1 MAVSLRTNRIKRQCE
16 AYSPKVEIFKGSH
29 RETRSRKNHEQ
40 CPATGKLDENHN
52 KTKGKNTMKCNEP
65 KSPSFRN
72 GHNSKPDEA
81 APSFENSS
89 DDDCSDTDEEP
100 FERNEYPS
108 EKLHESYENMRKDP
122 DIQASLKS
130 LVEKRNKQGSQ
141 SKRSGAGE

>member
-1 MAVSLRTNRIKRQCE
+1 MRTTKT
-16 AYSPKVEIFKGSH
+16 V
-29 RETRSRKNHEQ
+29 SRKIPHNFRKILLLIKMDHGRRMGFAPESHIF
-40 CPATGKLDENHN
+40 GKKRIVRHVSQIYLCQNFD
-52 KTKGKNTMKCNEP
+52 
-65 KSPSFRN
+65 FVLQ
-72 GHNSKPDEA
+72 PDEA

-108 EKLHESYENMRKDP
+108 EKLRESYENMRKDP
-122 DIQASLKS
+122 NIQASLKS